1 MERVHGRGGRL
12 SPSQRREMLYGYL
25 FAIPALTCIVIF
37 VFVPIVRSLILAL
50 YDYDVVSKK
59 DFIGLANFAAMAADP
74 KWALALEKT
83 FLYVGMFVPSMF
95 AMSLLLALLIKH
107 ITRFSGFFRTTFFMP
122 IIVSSTAAGAIFK
135 MVFNKK
141 TGFVNLFI
149 QAFGGGA
156 VNWLGDPNNAMICCV
171 ILAVWLGMGYNM
183 IIFLAGLQDIPRDY
197 YEAASI
203 DGANGWQQFRHI
215 TFPGL
220 AHTSIFVLTMSIIN
234 AFQAFDGIKML
245 TNGGPNNQTQVAVM
259 WIYENA
265 FIHYR
270 MGYSCAMSLILF
282 VIIMV
287 ITAVQLKATSAVTEK

>member
-1 MERVHGRGGRL
+1 MDNHLLGRRL
-12 SPSQRREMLYGYL
+12 TPSQRRETLVGIL
-25 FAIPALTCIVIF
+25 FVVPALTCIIVF
-37 VFVPIVRSLILAL
+37 VFIPIVRSLILSL

-59 DFIGLANFAAMAADP
+59 DFIGLSNFAAMAQDP
-74 KWALALEKT
+74 KWMQALQKT
-83 FLYVGMFVPSMF
+83 LLYVVMFVPSMLVI
-95 AMSLLLALLIKH
+95 SLLLALMIKH
-107 ITRFSGFFRTTFFMP
+107 ITSFSGFFRTTFFMP

-149 QAFGGGA
+149 RALGGGA
-156 VNWLGDPNNAMICCV
+156 VNWLGDPFNAMICCV

-183 IIFLAGLQDIPRDY
+183 IIFLAGLQDIPGDY
-197 YEAASI
+197 YEAAAI
-203 DGANGWQQFRHI
+203 DGASGWQQFLNI
-215 TFPGL
+215 TLPGL
-220 AHTSIFVLTMSIIN
+220 SHTGIFVLTMSIIN

-245 TNGGPNNQTQVAVM
+245 TNGGPNDQTQVAVM

-282 VIIMV
+282 VIIMA
-287 ITAVQLKATSAVTEK
+287 ITFVQLKATSSIAEQ